1 MLLCIPKQDYLI
13 CLRHTI
19 NQIVC
24 RFSTEAV
31 PYINVPLHT
40 LLVVRSYGYD
50 FCIETVPLQV
60 ECVDTYRIQP
70 KNCSPERTDADA
82 LDTVPAHF
90 DTALP
95 QAIN

>member
-1 MLLCIPKQDYLI
+1 M
-13 CLRHTI
+13 
-19 NQIVC
+19 
-24 RFSTEAV
+24 
-31 PYINVPLHT
+31 PLHT

-50 FCIETVPLQV
+50 FRIETVPLQV

-82 LDTVPAHF
+82 LDTVPAHY
-90 DTALP
+90 DTSLP